1 MDLRKFTKQF
11 GDKEKI
17 KFYSNRTDFKVTLMN
32 ENYNREIE
40 NTSNKSYTENYT
52 ENINETQ
59 RKIINLIKS
68 NPNITQK
75 IMMEKTNLSRPAIT
89 LNLKQLKDKK
99 IIERV
104 GSDRKGYWK
113 IVNIDKK

>member
-1 MDLRKFTKQF
+1 MEVDLRKFMRRFRAK
-11 GDKEKI
+11 DKI

-32 ENYNREIE
+32 ENYNRKVE
-40 NTSNKSYTENYT
+40 NTGDKNYTEIYT

-59 RKIINLIKS
+59 RKIIELVKS

-113 IVNIDKK
+113 LLI

>member
-1 MDLRKFTKQF
+1 MVL
-11 GDKEKI
+11 GDKDKI

-32 ENYNREIE
+32 ESYSLEIE
-40 NTSNKSYTENYT
+40 NVVAKNCTENCTKNCTENCT

-59 RKIINLIKS
+59 RKIIELIKY

-75 IMMEKTNLSRPAIT
+75 IMMKEINLSRTAVT

-99 IIERV
+99 IIKRV

-113 IVNIDKK
+113 LLI